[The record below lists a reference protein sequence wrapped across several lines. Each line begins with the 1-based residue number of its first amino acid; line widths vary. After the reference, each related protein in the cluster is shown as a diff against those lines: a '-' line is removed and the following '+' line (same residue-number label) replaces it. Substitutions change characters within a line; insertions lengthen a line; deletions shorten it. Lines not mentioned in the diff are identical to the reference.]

1 MFLLL
6 SVNIAKSQTDT
17 AETPFKFYINAGAFF
32 PETETQFQADGE
44 HGVGTLIFLEHF
56 LNADK
61 NPFVFTANA
70 WLKVTKRSSFTL
82 RYFHYLTEGHIETS
96 ESQITIRDSVIS
108 LGAKIDSRWTID
120 YLGLNYNYSIFA
132 RPTWNAGLSFG
143 IRTTLFDFVLD
154 YETPNRS
161 GSYDA
166 QFPIPV
172 ALLGLFI
179 DGYMTPK
186 LRGTYSF
193 EMFRL
198 TISGLSGLVYENRFG
213 LEYYFLKNMGAGFS
227 FNQFLYR
234 IDDVPL
240 NDNFNGHV
248 SYNLSGLQL
257 NLHARF

>member
-1 MFLLL
+1 M
-6 SVNIAKSQTDT
+6 
-17 AETPFKFYINAGAFF
+17 FYINAGAFF

-44 HGVGTLIFLEHF
+44 HGIGTLIFVEHF

-82 RYFHYLTEGHIETS
+82 RYFHYVTTGHIESS
-96 ESQITIRDSVIS
+96 ESQITIRDSVIY
-108 LGAKIDSRWTID
+108 LGATIDSRWTMD
-120 YLGLNYNYSIFA
+120 YAGLNYNYSIFA
-132 RPTWNAGLSFG
+132 KPTWNAGLSFG
-143 IRTTLFDFVLD
+143 LRTAFFNFLLD

-179 DGYMTPK
+179 DGYMMPN

-198 TISGLSGLVYENRFG
+198 SINNLSGLVYENRFG
-213 LEYYFLKNMGAGFS
+213 LEYYFLKNLGAGFS
-227 FNQFLYR
+227 FNQFLYK
-234 IDDVPL
+234 IDEVPL
-240 NDNFNGHV
+240 NDSFNGHV